1 MDGIL
6 WMILF
11 VIFLIIEACT
21 VGLTAIWMA
30 GGCLAAFVAQRYG
43 AGFMLQ
49 FTVFFIV
56 SLVLFIFTKP
66 FVQKYVNKG
75 HTKTNYEELIGKNA
89 KVTET
94 IDNINNKG
102 TAVLNGQEWTARS
115 SREEEII
122 EKDTIVKVVRISGV
136 KLIVQK

>member
-43 AGFMLQ
+43 AGFMFQ

-56 SLVLFIFTKP
+56 SLVLFVFTKP